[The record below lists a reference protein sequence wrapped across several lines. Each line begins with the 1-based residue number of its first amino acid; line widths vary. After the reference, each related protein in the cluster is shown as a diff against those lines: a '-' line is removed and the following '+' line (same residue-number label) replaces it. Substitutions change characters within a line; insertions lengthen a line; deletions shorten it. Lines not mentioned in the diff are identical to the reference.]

1 MLQTVN
7 QWSKR
12 LGQGELSDQLRLLYG
27 EETERGAE
35 GLSKTVSG
43 FASRFGADIPCAL
56 ISASGRTEL
65 SGNHTDHQRG
75 CVLAAAVTMDMTAAV
90 SPRRDMCVNIYS
102 EDFGEIRANLSVLCA
117 LEGEKGT
124 SRALIRGIAKA
135 MTERGFKL
143 RGFDAYIRSNVPRG
157 SGLSSSAA
165 YEVLMGAVFNTLY
178 CGGAFT
184 PTELAMFGQ
193 YAENVFFGKPC
204 GLMDQMASALGGV
217 VFIDFENPG
226 KPKAKELKFDFEGA
240 GYSLCI
246 TNSGGSHADLTDD
259 YAAITEEMRE
269 VSQYFGKS
277 VLREVSESEFYAAL
291 PGLRAKAKDRAILR
305 AMHFFQEDRRVQLQL
320 KALEENDIDK
330 YLGLM
335 NASGRSSEMQ
345 LQNIWPTNDGNER
358 SLALA
363 LQLTSRF
370 LNGAGACRV
379 HGGGFAGTIQAFVPA
394 ARASE
399 YKSLMDGIF
408 GKNACCIMAVR
419 PVGAY
424 TIK

>member
-1 MLQTVN
+1 MAVKYGVFLARMQPVHNAHLWLVN
-7 QWSKR
+7 
-12 LGQGELSDQLRLLYG
+12 
-27 EETERGAE
+27 
-35 GLSKTVSG
+35 
-43 FASRFGADIPCAL
+43 
-56 ISASGRTEL
+56 
-65 SGNHTDHQRG
+65 
-75 CVLAAAVTMDMTAAV
+75 
-90 SPRRDMCVNIYS
+90 
-102 EDFGEIRANLSVLCA
+102 
-117 LEGEKGT
+117 
-124 SRALIRGIAKA
+124 
-135 MTERGFKL
+135 
-143 RGFDAYIRSNVPRG
+143 
-157 SGLSSSAA
+157 
-165 YEVLMGAVFNTLY
+165 
-178 CGGAFT
+178 
-184 PTELAMFGQ
+184 
-193 YAENVFFGKPC
+193 
-204 GLMDQMASALGGV
+204 
-217 VFIDFENPG
+217 
-226 KPKAKELKFDFEGA
+226 
-240 GYSLCI
+240 
-246 TNSGGSHADLTDD
+246 
-259 YAAITEEMRE
+259 
-269 VSQYFGKS
+269 
-277 VLREVSESEFYAAL
+277 
-291 PGLRAKAKDRAILR
+291 
-305 AMHFFQEDRRVQLQL
+305 